1 MSEADREKWEARYA
15 QKKKAADGSVD
26 PFLDEI
32 AFELPSLGRAL
43 DVAGGAGRNALFLAR
58 RGLDVTVVDIS
69 DRGLGLARAAAG
81 EEGFSIATR
90 ALDLDRDPLPEG
102 PFAVV
107 VCTWFLLRTA
117 HWQAIARVLAPGGLV
132 VYVQPTLGHAQRH
145 DHPSRRF
152 LADFAELGPM
162 VRDAGVEPL
171 RLEEGWDAR
180 GNHTARLLGRLRRV
194 PGNH

>member
-1 MSEADREKWEARYA
+1 MTDMNRRILCVDDEEAILKGLRLNVRKEFEMSTAN
-15 QKKKAADGSVD
+15 S
-26 PFLDEI
+26 
-32 AFELPSLGRAL
+32 
-43 DVAGGAGRNALFLAR
+43 GAE
-58 RGLDVTVVDIS
+58 GLEV
-69 DRGLGLARAAAG
+69 
-81 EEGFSIATR
+81 FQN
-90 ALDLDRDPLPEG
+90 EG

-117 HWQAIARVLAPGGLV
+117 HWRAIARVLAPGGLV

-162 VRDAGVEPL
+162 VRDAGVEAL

-194 PGNH
+194 PGNR